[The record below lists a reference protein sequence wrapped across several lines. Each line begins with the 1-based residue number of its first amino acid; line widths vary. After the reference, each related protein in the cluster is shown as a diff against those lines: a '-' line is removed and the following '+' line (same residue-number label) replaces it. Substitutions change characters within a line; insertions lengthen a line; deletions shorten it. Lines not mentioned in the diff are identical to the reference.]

1 MKHPLASA
9 DTGTCDVGNANK
21 GESMFKIFGR
31 VVGLFRALSAPKR
44 PLLEGLVA
52 AVFVREANGSRTH
65 LEHYLEQE
73 LIVRGARM
81 VIANQQAGMS
91 LVKQGD
97 FLPLHH
103 DAHFV
108 LIGTLAIRSG
118 LTRQE
123 REYTESEYDYAV
135 REEAHRVAVRSLAL
149 SMEPMPVLKGR
160 EFKWVTVPV
169 LHYQFSFRLIGN
181 DGSILASGTCEK
193 FPRANS
199 GSYEQ
204 TLRNLARDAIYHLNQ
219 TDVWSRVII

>member
-1 MKHPLASA
+1 
-9 DTGTCDVGNANK
+9 
-21 GESMFKIFGR
+21 MFKIFRR
-31 VVGLFRALSAPKR
+31 VVELVRTLSAPKR

-52 AVFVREANGSRTH
+52 TVFVREANGSRTH

-73 LIVRGARM
+73 LIVRGAR
-81 VIANQQAGMS
+81 VVTANQQAGMS

-97 FLPLHH
+97 FIPLHH

-108 LIGTLAIRSG
+108 LFGTLAIRSG

-135 REEAHRVAVRSLAL
+135 REEAHRVALMNSSLL
-149 SMEPMPVLKGR
+149 SSEPMPVLKGR
-160 EFKWVTVPV
+160 AFKWVTVPI

-181 DGSILASGTCEK
+181 DGSILASGTCEE

-204 TLRNLARDAIYHLNQ
+204 TLRNLSRAAINHLNQ
-219 TDVWSRVII
+219 TDVWSRVVI